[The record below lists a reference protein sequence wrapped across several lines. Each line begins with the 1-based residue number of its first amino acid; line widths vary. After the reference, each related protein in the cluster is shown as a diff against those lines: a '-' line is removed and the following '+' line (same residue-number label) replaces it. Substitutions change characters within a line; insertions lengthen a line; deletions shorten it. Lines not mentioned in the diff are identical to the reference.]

1 VFRWKLRLKGVR
13 LLSTQEDMMPSAC
26 RISTPIAV
34 DLDEIEG
41 RYAPLGDYTVAF
53 ETFKQDMDPAPFFVG
68 LPGDRCPCDHWGVVT
83 DGQLTFRWVDH
94 EETYVAGDAYYAPPG
109 HLPLVTAG
117 TSIVEFSP
125 SDDLEKTMSVI
136 QANLAG
142 TEVQR

>member
-1 VFRWKLRLKGVR
+1 
-13 LLSTQEDMMPSAC
+13 M
-26 RISTPIAV
+26 STPVAV
-34 DLDEIEG
+34 DLDEIQG
-41 RYAPLGDYTVAF
+41 RYARLGDYTVAF

-68 LPGDRCPCDHWGVVT
+68 LPADRCQCEHWGVVT
-83 DGQLTFRWVDH
+83 EGQLTFRWADH

-125 SDDLEKTMSVI
+125 SEELDKTMAVI

-142 TEVQR
+142 AVQT